1 MASLGLP
8 GLAGFWGEFPA
19 ILSAYQPANG
29 LPVETFR
36 GYMVVAAV
44 GTVLAAGYLL
54 WLLQRTAMGEPSEE
68 FANDPEIV
76 DVTPLEWASWTPFL
90 FLIVLF
96 GVAPGLIFEVTD
108 PAVVESLNNC
118 LQFEN
123 GCDGVADATTAALGL
138 NLMLAQLAQ
147 EVGFVR
153 PAIDWHAVAPELTL
167 LAFGALVTVMDIV
180 WLERGRRLTSS
191 VASIALLVTMIPII
205 TLALDG
211 EDRVMFG
218 GAFVVDNYAL
228 VMKAMFLLAGYV
240 VVLLS
245 TNYVAEGDYWENE
258 YYGLLLSSILGMVL
272 MASARD
278 LITVFVA
285 LELLSIPA
293 YMLAT
298 WRKRDLKSNEA
309 GLKYYLMG
317 VFASAIMLYG
327 MSLLYGGAG
336 STLLT
341 DINNAVSVDGSPSAI
356 VVMGVIF
363 VIIGFAFKVSA
374 FPFHTWAPDTYEGA
388 PTPVTAF
395 LSVASKAAGF
405 VALLNLLF
413 VGFFGRDDVY
423 EPLIWILAAASMTVG
438 NLIALRQTNLVRMLA
453 YSGVAQAGY
462 MLAPLAVA
470 SDVGDAAL
478 TATVTYLLVYA
489 AMNLGA
495 FAIVLA
501 VARKTRSAEIDSFK
515 GLFGYAPGLTIA
527 MTVFLFSLAGIPPLG
542 GWWAKFRVMEAVID
556 AESASGVVL
565 GVFVAVNSVIALY
578 YYARIG
584 LGMWAEDAPDGDTTP
599 IRVPASLVSALAITV
614 ALTIAFGV
622 YPPLVSEFDVTLLA
636 GGLGG

>member
-1 MASLGLP
+1 
-8 GLAGFWGEFPA
+8 
-19 ILSAYQPANG
+19 
-29 LPVETFR
+29 
-36 GYMVVAAV
+36 
-44 GTVLAAGYLL
+44 
-54 WLLQRTAMGEPSEE
+54 
-68 FANDPEIV
+68 
-76 DVTPLEWASWTPFL
+76 
-90 FLIVLF
+90 
-96 GVAPGLIFEVTD
+96 
-108 PAVVESLNNC
+108 
-118 LQFEN
+118 
-123 GCDGVADATTAALGL
+123 
-138 NLMLAQLAQ
+138 MLAQLAQ

-374 FPFHTWAPDTYEGA
+374 FPFPPWAPDPYEGA

>member
-1 MASLGLP
+1 
-8 GLAGFWGEFPA
+8 
-19 ILSAYQPANG
+19 
-29 LPVETFR
+29 
-36 GYMVVAAV
+36 
-44 GTVLAAGYLL
+44 
-54 WLLQRTAMGEPSEE
+54 
-68 FANDPEIV
+68 
-76 DVTPLEWASWTPFL
+76 
-90 FLIVLF
+90 
-96 GVAPGLIFEVTD
+96 
-108 PAVVESLNNC
+108 
-118 LQFEN
+118 
-123 GCDGVADATTAALGL
+123 
-138 NLMLAQLAQ
+138 MLAQLAQ
-147 EVGFVR
+147 EVDFVR

-180 WLERGRRLTSS
+180 WLERGRRMTSS

-341 DINNAVSVDGSPSAI
+341 EINDAVSVDGSPSAI

-501 VARKTRSAEIDSFK
+501 VARKTRSAEIESFK

-599 IRVPASLVSALAITV
+599 IRVPASLMSALAITV

>member
-1 MASLGLP
+1 
-8 GLAGFWGEFPA
+8 
-19 ILSAYQPANG
+19 
-29 LPVETFR
+29 
-36 GYMVVAAV
+36 
-44 GTVLAAGYLL
+44 
-54 WLLQRTAMGEPSEE
+54 
-68 FANDPEIV
+68 
-76 DVTPLEWASWTPFL
+76 
-90 FLIVLF
+90 
-96 GVAPGLIFEVTD
+96 
-108 PAVVESLNNC
+108 
-118 LQFEN
+118 
-123 GCDGVADATTAALGL
+123 
-138 NLMLAQLAQ
+138 MLAQLAQ

-423 EPLIWILAAASMTVG
+423 ESLIWILAAASMTVG

>member
-1 MASLGLP
+1 
-8 GLAGFWGEFPA
+8 
-19 ILSAYQPANG
+19 
-29 LPVETFR
+29 
-36 GYMVVAAV
+36 
-44 GTVLAAGYLL
+44 
-54 WLLQRTAMGEPSEE
+54 
-68 FANDPEIV
+68 
-76 DVTPLEWASWTPFL
+76 
-90 FLIVLF
+90 
-96 GVAPGLIFEVTD
+96 
-108 PAVVESLNNC
+108 
-118 LQFEN
+118 
-123 GCDGVADATTAALGL
+123 
-138 NLMLAQLAQ
+138 MLAQLAQ
-147 EVGFVR
+147 EVDFVR

-228 VMKAMFLLAGYV
+228 VMKAMFLLVGYV

-293 YMLAT
+293 YMLAS

-341 DINNAVSVDGSPSAI
+341 GINDAVSVDGSPSAI

-363 VIIGFAFKVSA
+363 AIIGFAFKVSA

-395 LSVASKAAGF
+395 LSVASKAAGSRPS
-405 VALLNLLF
+405 N
-413 VGFFGRDDVY
+413 
-423 EPLIWILAAASMTVG
+423 
-438 NLIALRQTNLVRMLA
+438 
-453 YSGVAQAGY
+453 
-462 MLAPLAVA
+462 
-470 SDVGDAAL
+470 
-478 TATVTYLLVYA
+478 
-489 AMNLGA
+489 
-495 FAIVLA
+495 
-501 VARKTRSAEIDSFK
+501 
-515 GLFGYAPGLTIA
+515 
-527 MTVFLFSLAGIPPLG
+527 GIGSKPH
-542 GWWAKFRVMEAVID
+542 
-556 AESASGVVL
+556 
-565 GVFVAVNSVIALY
+565 
-578 YYARIG
+578 
-584 LGMWAEDAPDGDTTP
+584 
-599 IRVPASLVSALAITV
+599 
-614 ALTIAFGV
+614 
-622 YPPLVSEFDVTLLA
+622 
-636 GGLGG
+636 

>member
-1 MASLGLP
+1 
-8 GLAGFWGEFPA
+8 
-19 ILSAYQPANG
+19 
-29 LPVETFR
+29 
-36 GYMVVAAV
+36 
-44 GTVLAAGYLL
+44 
-54 WLLQRTAMGEPSEE
+54 
-68 FANDPEIV
+68 
-76 DVTPLEWASWTPFL
+76 
-90 FLIVLF
+90 
-96 GVAPGLIFEVTD
+96 
-108 PAVVESLNNC
+108 
-118 LQFEN
+118 
-123 GCDGVADATTAALGL
+123 
-138 NLMLAQLAQ
+138 MLAQLAQ
-147 EVGFVR
+147 EVDFVR

-341 DINNAVSVDGSPSAI
+341 DINDAVSVDGSPSAI

-438 NLIALRQTNLVRMLA
+438 NMIALRQTNLVRMLA

-542 GWWAKFRVMEAVID
+542 GWWAKFRIMEAVID

>member
-1 MASLGLP
+1 
-8 GLAGFWGEFPA
+8 
-19 ILSAYQPANG
+19 
-29 LPVETFR
+29 
-36 GYMVVAAV
+36 
-44 GTVLAAGYLL
+44 
-54 WLLQRTAMGEPSEE
+54 
-68 FANDPEIV
+68 
-76 DVTPLEWASWTPFL
+76 
-90 FLIVLF
+90 
-96 GVAPGLIFEVTD
+96 
-108 PAVVESLNNC
+108 
-118 LQFEN
+118 
-123 GCDGVADATTAALGL
+123 
-138 NLMLAQLAQ
+138 MLAQLAQ
-147 EVGFVR
+147 EVDFVR

-293 YMLAT
+293 YMLAS

-341 DINNAVSVDGSPSAI
+341 DINDAVSVDGSPSAI

>member
-1 MASLGLP
+1 
-8 GLAGFWGEFPA
+8 
-19 ILSAYQPANG
+19 
-29 LPVETFR
+29 
-36 GYMVVAAV
+36 
-44 GTVLAAGYLL
+44 
-54 WLLQRTAMGEPSEE
+54 
-68 FANDPEIV
+68 
-76 DVTPLEWASWTPFL
+76 
-90 FLIVLF
+90 
-96 GVAPGLIFEVTD
+96 
-108 PAVVESLNNC
+108 
-118 LQFEN
+118 
-123 GCDGVADATTAALGL
+123 
-138 NLMLAQLAQ
+138 MLAQLAQ
-147 EVGFVR
+147 EVDFVR

-293 YMLAT
+293 YMLAS

-341 DINNAVSVDGSPSAI
+341 DINDAVSVDGSLSAI

-622 YPPLVSEFDVTLLA
+622 YPPLVSEFDVSLLA

>member
-1 MASLGLP
+1 
-8 GLAGFWGEFPA
+8 
-19 ILSAYQPANG
+19 
-29 LPVETFR
+29 
-36 GYMVVAAV
+36 
-44 GTVLAAGYLL
+44 
-54 WLLQRTAMGEPSEE
+54 
-68 FANDPEIV
+68 
-76 DVTPLEWASWTPFL
+76 
-90 FLIVLF
+90 
-96 GVAPGLIFEVTD
+96 
-108 PAVVESLNNC
+108 
-118 LQFEN
+118 
-123 GCDGVADATTAALGL
+123 
-138 NLMLAQLAQ
+138 MLAQLAQ
-147 EVGFVR
+147 EVDFVR

-191 VASIALLVTMIPII
+191 VASIALLITMIPII

-211 EDRVMFG
+211 EDRVLFG

-228 VMKAMFLLAGYV
+228 VMKAMFLLAGYL

-341 DINNAVSVDGSPSAI
+341 DINNAVSVDDSPSAI

-413 VGFFGRDDVY
+413 VGFYGRDDVY
-423 EPLIWILAAASMTVG
+423 EPLIWILAATSMTVG

-515 GLFGYAPGLTIA
+515 GLFGYAPGLTLA

-584 LGMWAEDAPDGDTTP
+584 LGMWAEDAPDGDTIP